1 MTLQVFC
8 PKWYFQT
15 RLSDEAI
22 EQTKELFDEFLNN
35 DDHFHQPPNWSC
47 NVQSSWQKMDES
59 DGPWTEWLNILQ
71 PVWNEFMDEVGVMQN
86 VEIAP
91 NNAWANKY
99 DPGDSQE
106 THDHCTPS
114 SNLSMVYFHT
124 VNDDDGAEFAFYNVE
139 HAAYQMQGLSDTVKS
154 PTQQTTVPKVV
165 EGDVIIFPSH
175 YHHLVSPHRGTKTRI
190 TFSLNFQIRPVSVPQ
205 PPQLS

>member
-1 MTLQVFC
+1 MTVQVFC

-35 DDHFHQPPNWSC
+35 DDHFHQPPSWSC
-47 NVQSSWQKMDES
+47 NVQSSWQKMNES

-91 NNAWANKY
+91 SNAWANKY
-99 DPGDSQE
+99 NPGDSQE
-106 THDHCTPS
+106 THDHCTPT

-124 VNDDDGAEFAFYNVE
+124 LNDDDGCEFMFYNVE
-139 HAAYQMQGLSDTVKS
+139 HAAYQMQGLSDTLKA
-154 PTQQTTVPKVV
+154 PTMQTTKPDVKV
-165 EGDVIIFPSH
+165 GDIIIFPSH

-190 TFSLNFQIRPVSVPQ
+190 TFSLNFQVYPVPDNQ
-205 PPQLS
+205 PAQPS